1 MRPFRHI
8 RVFRN
13 GFTCVILQDSL
24 FDSDSVRLAF
34 EEEIPLLVEQGD
46 LIDVLVLDYRKV
58 RCLTSSALG
67 KLVEL
72 EAKRGSLLI
81 FSPTWDK

>member
-13 GFTCVILQDSL
+13 GFTWVILQDSL

-34 EEEIPLLVEQGD
+34 EEEIRLLVEQGD
-46 LIDVLVLDYRKV
+46 LNVLVLDFRKV
-58 RCLTSSALG
+58 RYLTSSALG

-72 EAKRGSLLI
+72 EAQRGSLLI